1 MIKQKLIVTHHSP
14 DIDAVGAIWVLK
26 RFNPEYSDAKLAFVP
41 AGEVI
46 SPKKSRGFDVIHVD
60 TGLGPFDHHQSN
72 NYTSAARLVWD
83 ALKKERGLVD
93 EAAERVVDLVTAYD
107 HADFLGWGEAME
119 DRAEMAIYHVIDGWK
134 AAYPGKNRKYVEW
147 GMIYFDGLY
156 QAIKSKIA
164 AKKTI
169 EEKGAE
175 FKTRWGKGV
184 AIETKNDKVLEIAE
198 KLGYAVVVKRER
210 DGFLRI
216 YSRADKGVDLTG
228 AYKKFEK
235 VDPSATWYLHPS
247 KCLLL
252 NGSRKKLGMK
262 PSTLALDEVVKIISG
277 S

>member
-1 MIKQKLIVTHHSP
+1 MVKQKLIVTHYSP
-14 DIDAVGAIWVLK
+14 DIDAVGAVWVLK
-26 RFNPEYSDAKLAFVP
+26 RFSPEYFDAKLDFVP
-41 AGEVI
+41 AGEKI
-46 SPKKSRGFDVIHVD
+46 SPKKSRSFDVVHVD

-83 ALKKERGLVD
+83 ALKKERELVD
-93 EAAERVVDLVTAYD
+93 EAVERVVDLVTAYD
-107 HADFLGWGEAME
+107 QAVFLRWDEAME

-198 KLGYAVVVKRER
+198 KMGYAVVVKREK

-228 AYKKFEK
+228 AYEKFKKL
-235 VDPSATWYLHPS
+235 DPLATWYLHPS

-252 NGSRKKLGMK
+252 NGSRKKPGMK
-262 PSTLALDEVVKIISG
+262 PSTLALGEVVKIISD

>member
-1 MIKQKLIVTHHSP
+1 MMKPKLIVTHFSP

-26 RFNPEYSDAKLAFVP
+26 RFNREFADAKIAFVP
-41 AGEVI
+41 AGNKI
-46 SPKKSRGFDVIHVD
+46 SPKKSRGFDVVHVD

-83 ALKKERGLVD
+83 SLKKERGLVD
-93 EAAERVVDLVTAYD
+93 EATERVVDLVTAYD
-107 HADFLGWGEAME
+107 QADFLGWKEAME

-156 QAIKSKIA
+156 QSIKSKIA

-169 EEKGAE
+169 EEKGVE
-175 FKTRWGKGV
+175 FKTRWGKGI
-184 AIETKNDKVLEIAE
+184 ACETKNDKVLEIAE
-198 KLGYAVVVKRER
+198 KMGYAVVVKREK

-216 YSRADKGVDLTG
+216 YALKNMGVDLTG
-228 AYKKFEK
+228 AYEKFKK
-235 VDPSATWYLHPS
+235 VDTKATWYLHPS
-247 KCLLL
+247 KCILL
-252 NGSRKKLGMK
+252 NGSRKKPGMK
-262 PSTLALDEVVKIISG
+262 PSNLSLEEVVKIIGG